1 MNRTNIF
8 KKFKSILDNDK
19 NKINLKQQLFLENY
33 VEKYNDNIDRLLI
46 YHGIGTGKTRT
57 SIIIAEKIMKLNP
70 KMKAIIILPARLKTN
85 YIDELIPLI
94 CLKYEENIKKYYNP
108 KTDEKEKKQLKLYF
122 DNIIKKNYSIYSYEY
137 IVNLFKKS
145 KNINLT
151 LEEFTK
157 NKILIVDEFHNLISN
172 KIQETKLIK
181 IYKNNK
187 ILENSKNVRALIM
200 RYISRY
206 ADKSCKM
213 FFLTATPIY
222 DNYQQFI
229 ELVKL
234 LNINPIKN
242 NLKSLK
248 QYVPYIQNKIS
259 YYVNGDDDKDNFPK
273 IEYEPQN
280 VQLSKTQDIKTFNIQ
295 NKNSNSDNETF
306 LLKQRQ
312 IAISVYSYKKVD
324 LVLKNLDEYAP
335 KLKQLFNIIMDKKES
350 GKHLI
355 YSNFINYCLY
365 FIKKYLDNN
374 GWINYIDKNKRKEY
388 EPYKTY
394 ILWDASLSDNDK
406 MEVKSILN
414 SKENMDGKI
423 IKVILGSPSIKEGVS
438 FKHIQHLH
446 QIDPVWN
453 SSAKEQI
460 EGRCIRYKSHEDI
473 PLNHKYLKRRV
484 IIHNYISVPFKG
496 GKVKETCDE
505 YIYNK
510 IIPKK
515 KAFVDKITQILQKSA
530 IDYYL
535 YRKLSTSPKSS
546 SILNSDNDLFL
557 DINENNNKIIKKIKC
572 PKIRRP
578 INNKCNDEYYLKL
591 NKHKEECCYKI
602 RTKKMI

>member
-1 MNRTNIF
+1 VLFRSIEELIPIICDKY
-8 KKFKSILDNDK
+8 KKE
-19 NKINLKQQLFLENY
+19 LK
-33 VEKYNDNIDRLLI
+33 KYNDP
-46 YHGIGTGKTRT
+46 
-57 SIIIAEKIMKLNP
+57 KI
-70 KMKAIIILPARLKTN
+70 
-85 YIDELIPLI
+85 
-94 CLKYEENIKKYYNP
+94 
-108 KTDEKEKKQLKLYF
+108 TDENKKKLLKFF
-122 DNIIKKNYSIYSYEY
+122 DGIISKNYSIYSYEY
-137 IVNLFKKS
+137 IINLFKKS
-145 KNINLT
+145 SNIKKT
-151 LEEFTK
+151 LEEITK
-157 NKILIVDEFHNLISN
+157 NKIIIVDEFHNLISN

-222 DNYQQFI
+222 DNYHQFI

-259 YYVNGDDDKDNFPK
+259 YYVNGDEDKDDFPK

-374 GWINYIDKNKRKEY
+374 NWINYIDKNKRKEY

-505 YIYNK
+505 YIYKK

-546 SILNSDNDLFL
+546 SIQVSHDN
-557 DINENNNKIIKKIKC
+557 IKKIKGLRNTC
-572 PKIRRP
+572 PVKKRP
-578 INNKCNDEYYLKL
+578 VNNRCL
-591 NKHKEECCYKI
+591 EEGRVIKANNQGFDCCYKEL
-602 RTKKMI
+602 KK